1 LFKPKLFLPAHHDAA
16 PPAWVDL
23 GLEPLFDKI
32 RAEMPNTA
40 FLAPLYR
47 SPICVAG
54 AGPEG
59 QARVVQVPD
68 GPDPAG
74 DGWRWTGP
82 MLVYKRTRTRRS
94 RNGADDPFRTRG
106 QKR

>member
-47 SPICVAG
+47 SPICMSG
-54 AGPEG
+54 AGPDKG
-59 QARVVQVPD
+59 KVVSFK
-68 GPDPAG
+68 
-74 DGWRWTGP
+74 
-82 MLVYKRTRTRRS
+82 Y
-94 RNGADDPFRTRG
+94 
-106 QKR
+106 